1 VEVIAA
7 RQGPEG
13 LIQPTI
19 GYLPFVGRDAEL
31 DRLTTA
37 FAAAASGLG
46 RLVLVAGE
54 PGIGKSALCQRLAAS
69 VTAEAGLALLGRCDD
84 AGALSVPY
92 LPFVEALRAALG
104 SHDPAALVHDLGSL
118 AVDAVRLVPELRD
131 RLPGRRPPGV
141 PADPVEARYRLLQAA
156 VAFLRSVSATT
167 PVLLVLED
175 LQDADHGTLDLLVHL
190 GRHLADMRLLVVG
203 TYRDTDVDGR
213 HPLARA
219 LAALRR
225 SLPIDRVHLGGLSPD
240 AVQALID
247 RIAERPLAARL
258 ARAVYDQ
265 TEGNPLFVWEVM
277 RQRLDRDRFLW
288 GTPLGRGADPEPVPA
303 GLAEVIGTRLA
314 RLSPACQEVLT
325 VAAVIGREFS
335 LATVQAVTGQA
346 PEQVA
351 VALAEAVR
359 MAVLEEQ
366 LRVGGARYRFAHA
379 LFRQTLYAN
388 LPASER
394 LRRHPQ
400 VGRALEELYGP
411 RCDDHAAELAEHFAR
426 STSGDDLGRALEYSR
441 RAAAHAL
448 AVSAAG
454 EAARLL
460 AHALAIQEVLAPDD
474 RALRCDLLID
484 AGQVLTD
491 AGQAR
496 QVLDEVAPEAFRLAE
511 TLADAERASAVCR
524 LAMAAVTIESSTIGL
539 STPEAVAW
547 AERADRWAPPE
558 TAARVWADTF
568 RGVQGFH
575 RERWFDGMPYLTR
588 ALALARRL
596 DEPETLWW
604 AAWLWMGFA
613 QAPRHADAQ
622 LRLAEE
628 FAARPRGG
636 VTSRTLA
643 YALGWIAAAFL
654 SRGLRGRAEVVWREL
669 EDLAG
674 RSEQPLVQLFALRG
688 AAARATLDG
697 RLEDAIAIAEQA
709 LAIGAESGMLLA
721 AQQVA
726 PLLGQRALLHL
737 GRAEEALR
745 LAHTT
750 PSRVLALA
758 HLGRRAEVAA
768 HLDELV
774 LGRPGFGTAA
784 DETATY
790 MDVFRLEAA
799 VLVGHRPA
807 AAKLVERLAASG
819 HVTTGIRL
827 PTCIARHLGAA
838 CALLGRPDA
847 LAHYRAAL
855 DLATAIGFRPEI
867 ALCQLGLAELLLMHV
882 PRERGA
888 VPEHLAAA
896 TDELAAMGM
905 APALAQAREL
915 AARLGASG
923 GQGGTPAGLTPREVE
938 ILRLVAA
945 GKSNDEI
952 ATALVVSIRTAE
964 RHLSNIYAKLGT
976 GGTVARATATAF
988 AHTHGL
994 VAPDTP

>member
-1 VEVIAA
+1 M
-7 RQGPEG
+7 
-13 LIQPTI
+13 
-19 GYLPFVGRDAEL
+19 
-31 DRLTTA
+31 
-37 FAAAASGLG
+37 
-46 RLVLVAGE
+46 LVAGE

-92 LPFVEALRAALG
+92 LPFIEALRAALR

-118 AVDAVRLVPELRD
+118 AADAVRLVPELRD
-131 RLPGRRPPGV
+131 RPHGPGPPDV
-141 PADPVEARYRLLQAA
+141 PADPVEARYRLLQAVA
-156 VAFLRSVSATT
+156 AFLRSVGATT
-167 PVLLVLED
+167 PALLVLED
-175 LQDADHGTLDLLVHL
+175 LQDADHGTLDLLLHL
-190 GRHLADMRLLVVG
+190 GRHLAGMRLLVVG
-203 TYRDTDVDGR
+203 TYRDTEVDSH
-213 HPLARA
+213 HPLART
-219 LAALRR
+219 LAVLRR
-225 SLPIDRVHLGGLSPD
+225 SLPIDRVHLEGLPPD
-240 AVQALID
+240 AVQALVD
-247 RIAERPLAARL
+247 RIADRSLPARL
-258 ARAVYDQ
+258 AQAVYDQ

-277 RQRLDRDRFLW
+277 RQRLDRERFVW
-288 GTPLGRGADPEPVPA
+288 GTPLGRGVDAEPVPA
-303 GLAEVIGTRLA
+303 GLREVIGARLA
-314 RLSPACQEVLT
+314 RLSPVCQEVLT

-335 LATVQAVTGQA
+335 LATVQALTGRS

-351 VALAEAVR
+351 AALAEAVR
-359 MAVLEEQ
+359 TAVLEEQ
-366 LRVGGARYRFAHA
+366 LRVGGAHYRFAHA

-426 STSGDDLGRALEYSR
+426 SMERDDLARALDYSR
-441 RAAAHAL
+441 RAAAQAL

-454 EAARLL
+454 EAARLVE
-460 AHALAIQEVLAPDD
+460 HALAIQEVLAPDD
-474 RALRCDLLID
+474 RALRCDLLVD
-484 AGQVLTD
+484 AGQALTD

-496 QVLDEVAPEAFRLAE
+496 RVLDEVAPEAFRLAE
-511 TLADAERASAVCR
+511 ALADDERASAVCR
-524 LAMAAVTIESSTIGL
+524 LAMAAVVVESSTVGL
-539 STPEAVAW
+539 STPEAIAW

-575 RERWFDGMPYLTR
+575 RERWYDGIPYLTR

-596 DEPETLWW
+596 DDPETLWW
-604 AAWLWMGFA
+604 AAWLWLGFA
-613 QAPRHADAQ
+613 MAPQHADAQ
-622 LRLAEE
+622 LGLAEE

-643 YALGWIAAAFL
+643 YALAWIAAAFL
-654 SRGLRGRAEVVWREL
+654 TRGLRQRAEVVWREL
-669 EDLAG
+669 EELAG
-674 RSEQPLVQLFALRG
+674 RSEQSLVQLFALRG
-688 AAARATLDG
+688 VAACATLDG
-697 RLEDAIAIAEQA
+697 RLEDAIAVAEQA

-726 PLLGQRALLHL
+726 PLLGERALLHL

-745 LAHTT
+745 LAQVGSA
-750 PSRVLALA
+750 PARVLAMA
-758 HLGRRAEVAA
+758 HLGRRAEVWA

-774 LGRPGFGTAA
+774 VGRPGFGTAA
-784 DETATY
+784 DETPTY

-807 AAKLVERLAASG
+807 AARLVERLAASG
-819 HVTTGIRL
+819 RLTTGVRL

-838 CALLGRPDA
+838 CALLGRPDDA

-855 DLATAIGFRPEI
+855 DLASAIGFRPEI
-867 ALCQLGLAELLLMHV
+867 ALCHLGLAELLLTHF

-888 VPEHLAAA
+888 VPEHVAAA

-915 AARLGASG
+915 AARLGAIGARS
-923 GQGGTPAGLTPREVE
+923 GTPAGLAGLTPREVE

-976 GGTVARATATAF
+976 GGTVARATATAY

-994 VAPDTP
+994 VAPGAP